1 MSDIERGLAR
11 IRDMANQLFQQ
22 LTASR
27 QQILTQE
34 QEHVQTLLAQY
45 NQACE
50 SLRAMFA
57 EHGFTITTNQFHIP
71 EIPSITKP
79 QIQAA
84 HTVSGFTQVW
94 AQLLNTYVKQDST
107 PQHRMALTDLQ
118 AKITQ
123 EIARITDNRTRYAS
137 VFTDTYFMASVHACN
152 HTQSSPSLL
161 LWQMMRDEPLSDHPV
176 DVCVPHSALL
186 QWHLQ
191 QSPHSAYAPYFAWYS
206 TFPLSK
212 FTEYMEVLNLMFH
225 DTTTQQAQSVVYDQW
240 PIQPFRPA
248 DWQPLLLPSSVLD
261 TDRLRA
267 RRHGNVSRL
276 PYTIA
281 YSFIPNDFSVERKYE
296 SEDALLFEVD
306 GEDFIVIVSDGVS
319 QSCMGNIGS
328 RSVTQMLYITW
339 QELRQHPILYDETHL
354 NRAIKRALY

>member
-1 MSDIERGLAR
+1 
-11 IRDMANQLFQQ
+11 
-22 LTASR
+22 
-27 QQILTQE
+27 
-34 QEHVQTLLAQY
+34 
-45 NQACE
+45 
-50 SLRAMFA
+50 
-57 EHGFTITTNQFHIP
+57 
-71 EIPSITKP
+71 
-79 QIQAA
+79 
-84 HTVSGFTQVW
+84 
-94 AQLLNTYVKQDST
+94 
-107 PQHRMALTDLQ
+107 
-118 AKITQ
+118 
-123 EIARITDNRTRYAS
+123 
-137 VFTDTYFMASVHACN
+137 
-152 HTQSSPSLL
+152 
-161 LWQMMRDEPLSDHPV
+161 
-176 DVCVPHSALL
+176 
-186 QWHLQ
+186 
-191 QSPHSAYAPYFAWYS
+191 PHSAYAPYFAWYS

-339 QELRQHPILYDETHL
+339 QELRQHPILYD
-354 NRAIKRALY
+354 